1 MTIEEA
7 DRQETDQRHAAKMV
21 EVRKRADSLRA
32 ALIRNTVAEEAG
44 GEGEEGAGEVGG
56 VEGEGEIAA
65 LEKEI
70 ADLEGETSSP

>member
-44 GEGEEGAGEVGG
+44 GEGEEGAGEGG
-56 VEGEGEIAA
+56 GEGEGEIAA